1 MFTILL
7 TLLLSPAAIANDF
20 DTEAPALA
28 QRLKQSLVQNLTQK
42 MTKDGAVAAVEFCH
56 TEVKPIAKAAA
67 GADLTKY
74 EFGRTSH
81 KIRNPQNQAQD
92 WMRPYLE
99 RFQNSTAKAP
109 GKPEIHT
116 FSDGKKAYLEALY
129 VGPQC
134 LTCHGEAVGGAL
146 KQKISKLYPA
156 DQATGFKLGEFRGL
170 VWVKEK

>member
-1 MFTILL
+1 MKYLWWFFI
-7 TLLLSPAAIANDF
+7 SSFCYASGF

-42 MTKDGAVAAVEFCH
+42 MVKDGAVAAVEFCH
-56 TEVKPIAKAAA
+56 LEVKPIAKKAA
-67 GADLTKY
+67 GADLSKY

-81 KIRNPQNQAQD
+81 KIRNSQNQPQA
-92 WMRPYLE
+92 WMLPYLE
-99 RFQNSTAKAP
+99 KFQGTTVKAP

-134 LTCHGEAVGGAL
+134 LTCHGEAVGGPL
-146 KQKISKLYPA
+146 RERISALYPK

>member
-1 MFTILL
+1 MRYVWIAFIS
-7 TLLLSPAAIANDF
+7 TLCFASGF

-28 QRLKQSLVQNLTQK
+28 QRLKQSLVKNLTQK
-42 MTKDGAVAAVEFCH
+42 MAKDGAVAAVEFCH
-56 TEVKPIAKAAA
+56 IEVKPIAKAAA
-67 GADLTKY
+67 GPDLTKY

-99 RFQNSTAKAP
+99 TFQRSTAKAP
-109 GKPEIHT
+109 EKPAIHT
-116 FSDGKKAYLEALY
+116 FSDGKKAYFEALY

-146 KQKISKLYPA
+146 REKITSLYPK

-170 VWVKEK
+170 VWVREK

>member
-1 MFTILL
+1 MFSIILF
-7 TLLLSPAAIANDF
+7 LLFSPVIFAGDF

-42 MTKDGAVAAVEFCH
+42 MAKDGAVAAVEFCH
-56 TEVKPIAKAAA
+56 AEVKHIAKSAA
-67 GADLTKY
+67 GADLAKY

-81 KIRNPQNQAQD
+81 RIRNPQNQPQA

-99 RFQNSTAKAP
+99 AFQGSTAKAP
-109 GKPEIHT
+109 SKPAIHT
-116 FSDGKKAYLEALY
+116 FFDGKKAYLEALY

-146 KQKISKLYPA
+146 REKISNLYPA